1 MDAHTNRDLI
11 ILAKD
16 GVTDAAAFERQVQAI
31 HEILYL
37 VEGTQQF
44 CQAHEVID
52 INHYR
57 IIQKNYLV
65 RKIISDRIKPFVF
78 LFNKN

>member
-1 MDAHTNRDLI
+1 MDAHNNRDLI

-16 GVTDAAAFERQVQAI
+16 GVIDAVAFEQKVRAI
-31 HEILYL
+31 HEMLYQ